1 MDIAPER
8 PFGDDADRLRG
19 NGAALPIDSRED
31 TGVVALGDTHYGYE
45 KENGPQRWRE
55 IFERC
60 GGRRQSPVDLDTSTA
75 HTLHRPHIL
84 WWNYFL
90 KPESVLLL
98 NDGHTVKV
106 HGKWA
111 DEKAVPFHWAAPDG
125 PHYVFDHIHFH
136 WGSSDREGSEH
147 TVNGRAFP
155 LEMHA
160 VHFRKDLLSLEKAL
174 KEPSG
179 LRVVGVLFHLSEH
192 NNTGLAPVTEALRE
206 VREAHHAAQLP
217 PFAVAALL
225 PIFDK
230 QYFTY
235 NGSLTTPPCFESVS
249 WVLRKEPMHVSAA
262 QMDEFRQLLG
272 ENGKPIMKNY
282 RPPQPL
288 NDREIVQIRR

>member
-1 MDIAPER
+1 MSSA
-8 PFGDDADRLRG
+8 RG
-19 NGAALPIDSRED
+19 R
-31 TGVVALGDTHYGYE
+31 
-45 KENGPQRWRE
+45 
-55 IFERC
+55 
-60 GGRRQSPVDLDTSTA
+60 A
-75 HTLHRPHIL
+75 H
-84 WWNYFL
+84 
-90 KPESVLLL
+90 VLA
-98 NDGHTVKV
+98 VKV

-147 TVNGRAFP
+147 T
-155 LEMHA
+155 
-160 VHFRKDLLSLEKAL
+160 
-174 KEPSG
+174 
-179 LRVVGVLFHLSEH
+179 LSEH

-235 NGSLTTPPCFESVS
+235 NGSLTTPPCFES
-249 WVLRKEPMHVSAA
+249 
-262 QMDEFRQLLG
+262 MDEFRQLLG